1 MPTAHGP
8 MANRAYSF
16 SVTTTSHFLLQ
27 AVTLHKTKHTVK
39 PTYHTPWKLM
49 CDISGHLGWVRSIAV
64 EPGNKWFAIATGAGE
79 RIIEFWNLASG
90 ELWLSLT
97 GHISTV
103 RGLAVHP
110 TIRISSRVVR
120 IRCVLFQSLPED
132 YPTLDARSRTR
143 L

>member
-103 RGLAVHP
+103 RGLAV
-110 TIRISSRVVR
+110 SSRHPYLFSCGEDKVR
-120 IRCVLFQSLPED
+120 TFSEP
-132 YPTLDARSRTR
+132 P
-143 L
+143 